1 MLNEVNNISQRSES
15 LNFNLMRLT
24 FNHLKDQYCK
34 PLTALSQEESVTQK
48 GERQSF
54 PLISNGN
61 RGDCNTNTEHL
72 SGSGLNLRKE
82 KMKLKL

>member
-1 MLNEVNNISQRSES
+1 MKSTTLAKGQES

-24 FNHLKDQYCK
+24 FNHLKDQYYK
-34 PLTALSQEESVTQK
+34 PLTALSQEEPVTQK
-48 GERQSF
+48 GEHNSF

-61 RGDCNTNTEHL
+61 RGDCTTSTEHL
-72 SGSGLNLRKE
+72 SGPGLSLREE

>member
-1 MLNEVNNISQRSES
+1 MKSTTLARGQES

-24 FNHLKDQYCK
+24 FNHLKHQYCK

-48 GERQSF
+48 DERHSF

-61 RGDCNTNTEHL
+61 RGDCTTNTEHL
-72 SGSGLNLRKE
+72 SGPGLNLRKE
-82 KMKLKL
+82 KIKLKL